1 MNNFQTNREKKLE
14 FRKTNK
20 ISTNPQKAKDKWK
33 KNRKYESNRRE
44 EVKWFKK
51 KKPNYISN
59 HSKCNQRGYIGF
71 KSRQPSARFTQ
82 LKMRVSD
89 EMKNKIQLYTVYKW
103 YTKIIPKDI
112 KQWKR
117 KAWEK
122 ENYLSLCKY

>member
-51 KKPNYISN
+51 KSPTISV
-59 HSKCNQRGYIGF
+59 ITV
-71 KSRQPSARFTQ
+71 SATREVT
-82 LKMRVSD
+82 
-89 EMKNKIQLYTVYKW
+89 
-103 YTKIIPKDI
+103 
-112 KQWKR
+112 
-117 KAWEK
+117 
-122 ENYLSLCKY
+122 